1 MSFSKLHSDLLY
13 NLKYHNNEIEQ
24 ALKKSPNHAYQFAN
38 QLAEFTG
45 SRYNVTLNLHFPD
58 PKKIYDVENYGMEN
72 LGLVVDKFRK
82 RFPIPRDTIKH
93 KAVELLGKVTPQDAY
108 MYEGKE
114 GLKILSPQGRIEILP
129 GSIHLWCRI
138 DESLAK
144 FCDWLMQNVL
154 LTNEGGA
161 KESM

>member
-58 PKKIYDVENYGMEN
+58 PKRFTMLKTMVWKI
-72 LGLVVDKFRK
+72 
-82 RFPIPRDTIKH
+82 
-93 KAVELLGKVTPQDAY
+93 
-108 MYEGKE
+108 
-114 GLKILSPQGRIEILP
+114 
-129 GSIHLWCRI
+129 
-138 DESLAK
+138 
-144 FCDWLMQNVL
+144 
-154 LTNEGGA
+154 
-161 KESM
+161 